1 MDNVQI
7 DCHSFEGGY
16 HHHSNGSSS
25 ATTSTVTG
33 RSSILRRGRGR
44 DVSHVFGGRS
54 GGSGGGGTFLSSGTL
69 TPTSPR
75 TTPTD
80 RFRHDRRGG
89 TDRGGSDGGGGSVYH
104 GHFSGTRRGQAGAGK
119 GCLEKVQSFVDFA
132 TKQSFILFEKH
143 LKGNKNKG
151 GGEGRVEEKVRWGEG
166 RVEEKVRWKRG

>member
-1 MDNVQI
+1 M
-7 DCHSFEGGY
+7 
-16 HHHSNGSSS
+16 
-25 ATTSTVTG
+25 
-33 RSSILRRGRGR
+33 
-44 DVSHVFGGRS
+44 
-54 GGSGGGGTFLSSGTL
+54 
-69 TPTSPR
+69 
-75 TTPTD
+75 
-80 RFRHDRRGG
+80 
-89 TDRGGSDGGGGSVYH
+89 YH